1 MSIAYQRSPEMTIL
15 FADVAGSVELSETY
29 GDIQAHNMVVEGL
42 HIMEQS
48 VMRNHGKVIET
59 VGDEVMAAFNSAD
72 FAFSAACA
80 IQDGV
85 QANPRLPISIRIGF
99 HTGPTAIDNGHPFG
113 DTVHVAARMVSIAKP
128 GQVLISQQSYV
139 RLSADNRRQTR
150 HFHRILLKGKQ
161 APTDIHEILWDDL
174 ECTKSLTNLGKLQF
188 DRLTI
193 KGVRLS
199 YGQQEADVNEYN
211 TTITTGRSEQCDL
224 VVESDLASRL
234 HASFIFQQGKVVLS
248 DKSTN
253 GTFVRTLGGQSGS
266 DSLNLFIHHEDW
278 VMQDNG
284 VISLGEPFGTET
296 EKLIH
301 FRCY

>member
-1 MSIAYQRSPEMTIL
+1 MSIAYQRSPELTIL

-29 GDIQAHNMVVEGL
+29 GDIQAHKMVVEGL
-42 HIMEQS
+42 QIMEES
-48 VMRNHGKVIET
+48 VMRHHGKVIET
-59 VGDEVMAAFNSAD
+59 VGDEVMAAFSSAD

-80 IQDGV
+80 IQDAI
-85 QANPRLPISIRIGF
+85 QANMSLPISVRIGF

-128 GQVLISQQSYV
+128 GQILISQQCYV
-139 RLSADNRRQTR
+139 RLSADNRRKTR

-161 APTDIHEILWDDL
+161 APTEIHEILWDDM
-174 ECTKSLTNLGKLQF
+174 ECTKSLTNLGNLQF
-188 DRLTI
+188 DRLSI

-199 YGQQEADVNEYN
+199 YGPQEMDVNEYN
-211 TTITTGRSEQCDL
+211 TAVTTGRSEQCNIM
-224 VVESDLASRL
+224 VESELASRL
-234 HASFIFQQGKVVLS
+234 HATFIFQQGKVILS

-253 GTFVRTLGGQSGS
+253 GTFVRTLAGKHAS

-278 VMQDNG
+278 VMQFNG
-284 VISLGEPFGTET
+284 VISLGEPFSKEN
-296 EKLIH
+296 ERLIH

>member
-1 MSIAYQRSPEMTIL
+1 MSSDYQRSSEMTIL
-15 FADVAGSVELSETY
+15 FADVAGSVELSEAY

-42 HIMEQS
+42 NIMEQS
-48 VMRNHGKVIET
+48 VMRHHGRVIET
-59 VGDEVMAAFNSAD
+59 VGDEVMAAFSNAD

-85 QANPRLPISIRIGF
+85 QGNAKLPIHIRIGF
-99 HTGPTAIDNGHPFG
+99 HTGPTAIDKGHPFG

-128 GQVLISQQSYV
+128 GQILISQQSYV

-150 HFHRILLKGKQ
+150 HFNRTILKGKQ
-161 APTDIHEILWDDL
+161 APTEIHEILWDDM
-174 ECTKSLTNLGKLQF
+174 ECTKSLTNLGQHHF
-188 DRLTI
+188 DRLSV

-199 YGQQEADVNEYN
+199 YDQYEVDVNEYN
-211 TTITTGRSEQCDL
+211 TTVTTGRSEQCTL
-224 VVESDLASRL
+224 VVPSDLASRL
-234 HASFIFQQGKVVLS
+234 HATFIYQQGKVILC

-253 GTFVRTLGGQSGS
+253 GTFVRTLGGKRAS

-278 VMQDNG
+278 VMQHNG
-284 VISLGEPFGTET
+284 VISLGEPFTKEA
-296 EKLIH
+296 ERLIH

>member
-1 MSIAYQRSPEMTIL
+1 MSIDYQRSPEMTIL

-29 GDIQAHNMVVEGL
+29 GDIQGHNMVVEGL

-48 VMRNHGKVIET
+48 VTRNHGKVIEI

-80 IQDGV
+80 IQDAV
-85 QANPRLPISIRIGF
+85 QANVGLPINIRIGF

-113 DTVHVAARMVSIAKP
+113 DTVHVAARMVGIAKP
-128 GQVLISQQSYV
+128 GQILISQQSYV

-161 APTDIHEILWDDL
+161 APTEIHEILWDDM

-188 DRLTI
+188 DRLSV
-193 KGVRLS
+193 KGVRLAFER
-199 YGQQEADVNEYN
+199 QEIDVNEYN
-211 TTITTGRSEQCDL
+211 AAVTTGRSEQCNL
-224 VVESDLASRL
+224 VVDSDLASRL
-234 HASFIFQQGKVVLS
+234 HATFIYQQHKVILS

-253 GTFVRTLGGQSGS
+253 GTFVRTLGGKHASE
-266 DSLNLFIHHEDW
+266 SLNLFIHHEDW
-278 VMQDNG
+278 VMQNNG
-284 VISLGEPFGTET
+284 VISLGEPFGENTER
-296 EKLIH
+296 LIH